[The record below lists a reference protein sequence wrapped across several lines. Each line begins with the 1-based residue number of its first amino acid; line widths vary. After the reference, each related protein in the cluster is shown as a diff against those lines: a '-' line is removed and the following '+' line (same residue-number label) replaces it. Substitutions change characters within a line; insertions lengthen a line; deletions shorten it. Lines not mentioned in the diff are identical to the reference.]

1 MEILKGIRDWK
12 ENNEGTFR
20 GEINIIVGLTR
31 QEEEQNWVNKI
42 TSQEG
47 TYVDDVT
54 GEVLPTEL
62 VRNARKEELDYF
74 HKRPMYSKVPLKEC
88 VEETGKSPIK
98 VRWVDHNKRTQE
110 DPDIRSRLVAMEF
123 NKGPMEGVFAA
134 MPPIEAKRLLFSLF
148 TTLREQGSEEYVL
161 NFLDAKK
168 ADCHARPRR
177 QLYVELPPEDASPG
191 MCAKLHWCMYGTRDA
206 AAAWEDTYTKILV
219 EAGFKTG
226 RASNSTFWH
235 PARRSGK
242 WSMGI
247 TSQSWVRGIRCIG

>member
-1 MEILKGIRDWK
+1 MDTGRLMHQFQTLPIFKNIGFLVGSARTQAAAEYTPQLCMEILKGIRDWK

-168 ADCHARPRR
+168 AYCHARPRR
-177 QLYVELPPEDASPG
+177 QLYVELPPKMRHQVCVP
-191 MCAKLHWCMYGTRDA
+191 
-206 AAAWEDTYTKILV
+206 
-219 EAGFKTG
+219 
-226 RASNSTFWH
+226 NSTG
-235 PARRSGK
+235 AC
-242 WSMGI
+242 
-247 TSQSWVRGIRCIG
+247 TVREMLPQPGRTPTPRY